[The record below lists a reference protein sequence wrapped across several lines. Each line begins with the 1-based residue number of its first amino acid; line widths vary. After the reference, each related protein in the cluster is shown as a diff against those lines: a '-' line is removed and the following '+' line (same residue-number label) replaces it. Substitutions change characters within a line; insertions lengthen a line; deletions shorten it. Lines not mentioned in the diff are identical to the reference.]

1 MAHQF
6 LLKPCDP
13 SMVRIAAQR
22 AANLSKIL
30 SNRIL
35 ASLVG
40 TAKDLP
46 VLPKMYFAVRK
57 KLQVREVSMAERVQ
71 VADQAVAISA
81 KIFQLVNSASFGL
94 PLEVS
99 SIKQS
104 VHIAWEFG
112 DCPRRCWKL

>member
-1 MAHQF
+1 
-6 LLKPCDP
+6 
-13 SMVRIAAQR
+13 MVRIAAQR